1 MTLSARHLA
10 LLLVAAPLLASCR
23 GSAPILP
30 VVLPPPPLPAP
41 SIPAQWL
48 ATQTAVLAFVNENK
62 AAQAES
68 SLTQFSRENPRT
80 PEGDR
85 ARWWR
90 TLMRV
95 DARANSGDATVALA
109 QIDSLLADSVATEVR
124 AEAILM
130 RRNINA
136 IDSLRRAEVRRRVQA
151 TQLATDRLDE
161 LKVARDSMAK
171 LNAEISRLKRR
182 LSAN

>member
-1 MTLSARHLA
+1 MTYPARHIASLLIAAA
-10 LLLVAAPLLASCR
+10 LIASCR
-23 GSAPILP
+23 GSAPIVP
-30 VVLPPPPLPAP
+30 VVLPPPALPSP

-62 AAQAES
+62 ATLAES

-95 DARANSGDATVALA
+95 DARANSGDAAVALA
-109 QIDSLLADSVATEVR
+109 QIDSLLADSVTTEVR
-124 AEAILM
+124 AEATLM